1 MTRHMDATDPSERL
15 EAGDG
20 KDDDHRPVRPLS
32 SDRPPRDR
40 IRGHGRVGSNVAWT
54 DPAAELAVAY
64 VTNGIRDEVERA
76 MRTNAIGDAVRT
88 ALT

>member
-1 MTRHMDATDPSERL
+1 MDATGPSERL

-20 KDDDHRPVRPLS
+20 KDDDHRPARPFT
-32 SDRPPRDR
+32 RPVSTRPNSRPR
-40 IRGHGRVGSNVAWT
+40 GLGSIVARA
-54 DPAAELAVAY
+54 DPAAELAVTY